1 MVLVLAGSPRDGLF
15 PIRLLAAGHLLSGS
29 KLPFREVSGGWTF
42 MEESGPCTT
51 RASTLRLSVNARLG
65 CVPAWSRRSKLLGEA
80 ATTLCWPGH
89 MPP

>member
-29 KLPFREVSGGWTF
+29 KLPFREVSG
-42 MEESGPCTT
+42 PCTT
-51 RASTLRLSVNARLG
+51 RASALRLSVNARLG

-80 ATTLCWPGH
+80 ATTLCCPGH
-89 MPP
+89 VPP